1 MSNERERLAREWATS
16 TLPKGDAKTMAAIEH
31 ILATTTEPTMA
42 DVEWDWD
49 KHLLAGA
56 TLEADGETLEAI
68 MIEFDDGFISY
79 VTLNGER
86 GFAYAEALTP
96 NDTRYELVEVT
107 GDEHP
112 EVLRTVEDYED
123 APVGTIVA
131 MRDCGAWTKGHDGN
145 WNRGGEWV
153 TNGIVANTERQVL
166 RWGWGE

>member
-68 MIEFDDGFISY
+68 TVSY
-79 VTLNGER
+79 THLTL
-86 GFAYAEALTP
+86 P
-96 NDTRYELVEVT
+96 
-107 GDEHP
+107 
-112 EVLRTVEDYED
+112 
-123 APVGTIVA
+123 TIYSV
-131 MRDCGAWTKGHDGN
+131 
-145 WNRGGEWV
+145 
-153 TNGIVANTERQVL
+153 
-166 RWGWGE
+166 